1 MINKIAAII
10 GTTLTVSFLLGV
22 TFTLNKSNMIGWF
35 DILPVI
41 IIMAAAIF
49 MMMIEV
55 LETFDI
61 HVTDALE
68 KKFLKKKQLFHQI
81 FMNEKN

>member
-10 GTTLTVSFLLGV
+10 GTTLTVIFLLGV

-61 HVTDALE
+61 HVADALA
-68 KKFLKKKQLFHQI
+68 KKFLKKK
-81 FMNEKN
+81 

>member
-22 TFTLNKSNMIGWF
+22 TFTLNKSNMIGLF

-41 IIMAAAIF
+41 NIIAAAIF
-49 MMMIEV
+49 MIMNEV
-55 LETFDI
+55 LETFEI
-61 HVTDALE
+61 HVADALA
-68 KKFLKKKQLFHQI
+68 KKFLKKK
-81 FMNEKN
+81 

>member
-61 HVTDALE
+61 HVADALA
-68 KKFLKKKQLFHQI
+68 KKFLKKKI
-81 FMNEKN
+81 VISTNISE

>member
-55 LETFDI
+55 
-61 HVTDALE
+61 
-68 KKFLKKKQLFHQI
+68 
-81 FMNEKN
+81 

>member
-1 MINKIAAII
+1 
-10 GTTLTVSFLLGV
+10 
-22 TFTLNKSNMIGWF
+22 MIGWF

-41 IIMAAAIF
+41 VIMAAAIF

-61 HVTDALE
+61 HVADALA
-68 KKFLKKKQLFHQI
+68 KKFLKKK
-81 FMNEKN
+81 

>member
-61 HVTDALE
+61 HVIDALE
-68 KKFLKKKQLFHQI
+68 KKFLKNK
-81 FMNEKN
+81 

>member
-1 MINKIAAII
+1 MLNKIAAII
-10 GTTLTVSFLLGV
+10 GTTLTVTFLLGV

-41 IIMAAAIF
+41 IIMGTAIF

-61 HVTDALE
+61 HVADALA
-68 KKFLKKKQLFHQI
+68 KKFLKKNSYFIKY
-81 FMNEKN
+81 

>member
-1 MINKIAAII
+1 MSSCN
-10 GTTLTVSFLLGV
+10 TVGPEQSGRAGRAWMAKAGFQNRPAPIQCLSLAV
-22 TFTLNKSNMIGWF
+22 WF

-61 HVTDALE
+61 YVADALA
-68 KKFLKKKQLFHQI
+68 KKFLKKK
-81 FMNEKN
+81 

>member
-35 DILPVI
+35 DILLVI
-41 IIMAAAIF
+41 IIMVAAIF

-61 HVTDALE
+61 HVADALA
-68 KKFLKKKQLFHQI
+68 KKFLKNK
-81 FMNEKN
+81 